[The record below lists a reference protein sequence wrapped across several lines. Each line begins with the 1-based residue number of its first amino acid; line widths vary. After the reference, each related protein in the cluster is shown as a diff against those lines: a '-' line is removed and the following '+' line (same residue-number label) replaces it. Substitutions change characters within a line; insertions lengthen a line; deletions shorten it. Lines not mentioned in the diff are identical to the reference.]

1 MGSKFSVSRMRKE
14 LAAQTMTSVT
24 LSSDSIFQSGLI
36 LANVGTL
43 AASGSSVSSSAQI
56 ADHVTIVT
64 AADGTKGVQLPTAT
78 IGEVYVVS
86 NAVVNQTLRLY
97 PSTGSAFNALTA
109 NTPLLLTG
117 SQGAI
122 CVYASSSAGD
132 KWAVIWGGAN

>member
-14 LAAQTMTSVT
+14 LAASTMTSVSAT
-24 LSSDSIFQSGLI
+24 EFVLPD
-36 LANVGTL
+36 VGTL
-43 AASGSSVSSSAQI
+43 AASGSSVSSSAAI
-56 ADHVTIVT
+56 VNHVTMVT

-86 NAVVNQTLRLY
+86 NAVVNQTLKLY

-117 SQGAI
+117 SQAAI

-132 KWAVIWGGAN
+132 KWALVWGGAS